1 MGRSIVI
8 HIDEA
13 TCARNGRD
21 PSATKLVEV
30 AKTFGTV
37 ETLDSALAAERA
49 KSQATINSLMAQ
61 NEEIKE
67 YEVTPAEL
75 AVLKAMREKSKK
87 ESEQYEA
94 AIKQRDDQLEA
105 IRVENENRA
114 ATIRALYGL

>member
-1 MGRSIVI
+1 MGRSIVV

-13 TCARNGRD
+13 TCAKYERD
-21 PSATKLVEV
+21 PSAVKLVEI

-37 ETLDSALAAERA
+37 ETLDSVLAADRA
-49 KSQATINSLMAQ
+49 KNQATINNLVAQ

-67 YEVTPAEL
+67 YAVTPEEL
-75 AVLKAMREKSKK
+75 VVLKAMREKSKK
-87 ESEQYEA
+87 ESEQYIA

>member
-1 MGRSIVI
+1 MSRSIVVY
-8 HIDEA
+8 IDEA
-13 TCARNGRD
+13 TCAKYERD
-21 PSATKLVEV
+21 PNAAKLIEI

-37 ETLDSALAAERA
+37 ETLDSVLAADRA
-49 KSQATINSLMAQ
+49 KSQATINSLLTQ

-67 YEVTPAEL
+67 FAVTPEEL
-75 AVLKAMREKSKK
+75 TVLKAMREKSKK
-87 ESEQYEA
+87 ESEQYTA